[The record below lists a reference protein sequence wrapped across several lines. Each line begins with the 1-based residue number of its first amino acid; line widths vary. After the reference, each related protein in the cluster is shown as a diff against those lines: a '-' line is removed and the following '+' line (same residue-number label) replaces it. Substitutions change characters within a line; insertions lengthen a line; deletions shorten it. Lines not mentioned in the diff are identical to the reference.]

1 MMYFYAMLAE
11 ISKTQNILTKL
22 EDLTY
27 SAISRKCSMIKI
39 ELEKFIDRRFYS
51 IMSKISGL
59 QDLRSAS

>member
-22 EDLTY
+22 DDPTY

-39 ELEKFIDRRFYS
+39 ELEKFIDRRCYS
-51 IMSKISGL
+51 IMSKISG
-59 QDLRSAS
+59 